1 MPEGVTEA
9 TDKPRRLDLT
19 HKRAPEGWVQ
29 HGRLKW
35 WGEVVI
41 IGVFYGVYTLIRNQ
55 FGSEIGGIKQVALN
69 NAYAVIEF
77 ERALGS
83 FVEQSIQEAFLPGGA
98 LGAEWFI
105 RFWNVYYG
113 TLHFAAT
120 IGVMI
125 LLYRRNPVRYGQ
137 WRTVLAATT
146 GLALVGFTLY
156 PLMPP
161 RLLNDCGPFGGCD
174 GEYGFV
180 DTLVDPGGLW
190 SFGAESAMAEISN
203 QYAAMPSLHV
213 AWALWC
219 AWAVF
224 PVLRRRWSRVLWVA
238 YPAFTVFA
246 VIVTANHF
254 WIDAVGGAAGLGVGY
269 AAGTS
274 LAKILP
280 TWIAPRRELVTGRV
294 T

>member
-1 MPEGVTEA
+1 
-9 TDKPRRLDLT
+9 
-19 HKRAPEGWVQ
+19 
-29 HGRLKW
+29 
-35 WGEVVI
+35 
-41 IGVFYGVYTLIRNQ
+41 
-55 FGSEIGGIKQVALN
+55 
-69 NAYAVIEF
+69 
-77 ERALGS
+77 
-83 FVEQSIQEAFLPGGA
+83 
-98 LGAEWFI
+98 
-105 RFWNVYYG
+105 
-113 TLHFAAT
+113 
-120 IGVMI
+120 
-125 LLYRRNPVRYGQ
+125 
-137 WRTVLAATT
+137 
-146 GLALVGFTLY
+146 
-156 PLMPP
+156 
-161 RLLNDCGPFGGCD
+161 
-174 GEYGFV
+174 
-180 DTLVDPGGLW
+180 
-190 SFGAESAMAEISN
+190 MAEISN

-274 LAKILP
+274 LAKILS